1 MAIEMTERG
10 RDAQLSQA
18 VTMSEAYKRQITDLA
33 TRIQVL
39 DNSTQD
45 IDTTVEAL
53 NALNQNKPGTEIFV
67 PIGRY
72 IVTLMR
78 AELKDNEKVI
88 INIGGNVSAE
98 KTLSEAKEI
107 LKSRKDAL
115 TTARQEFVQAFS
127 ETQNRLSQANE
138 IAQRLVQELQN
149 EKP

>member
-1 MAIEMTERG
+1 MAIEMTERD

-18 VTMSEAYKRQITDLA
+18 VTMSEVYKRQITDLA

-72 IVTLMR
+72 IGTLMR

-115 TTARQEFVQAFS
+115 ITARQEFVQAFS